1 MNNRIIKKMRRE
13 HNKGQ
18 SLIEYT
24 VVVICMVASLLGMQ
38 YYIKRAVQG
47 RLRESADAIGEQY
60 APRHTSSAI
69 TTTHT
74 GTTDIETKEVSRD
87 GVFGLE
93 TTIKTDETT
102 QRSGN
107 ENLDSFE
114 KGLYD

>member
-1 MNNRIIKKMRRE
+1 MRRD

-18 SLIEYT
+18 SIIEYS
-24 VVVICMVASLLGMQ
+24 VVAICVVAALLGMQ
-38 YYIKRAVQG
+38 YYIKRTIQG
-47 RLRESADAIGEQY
+47 RFRESADAIGEQY
-60 APRHTSSAI
+60 APRHTNSTI

-74 GTTDIETKEVSRD
+74 GNSEIETTEVSRD